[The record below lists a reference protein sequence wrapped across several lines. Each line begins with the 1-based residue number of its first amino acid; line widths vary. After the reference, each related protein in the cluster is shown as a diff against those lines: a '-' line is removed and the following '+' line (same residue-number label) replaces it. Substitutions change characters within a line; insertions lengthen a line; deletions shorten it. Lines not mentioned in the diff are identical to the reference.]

1 MLLSR
6 PRVCKGQLK
15 IGQPAPIFAPIP
27 CDTSEDSIAYAFVVS
42 FGKATK
48 MKDDSRSIFGLAAVT
63 LALVLSSSC
72 AGKVAGRTQNQS
84 NQPLDSGFFS
94 QVSVGRKID
103 SYLHCVDFDC
113 AEKLEAVVKSGSESV
128 NPLIRLLQYGVT
140 ADAGA
145 ALPGDASLLV
155 RVKAIGALAALR
167 DQRAVTA
174 VITVLEDSRPL
185 VRAAAAE
192 ALGKLGGN
200 EAFTRLLRCLE
211 DPDELVRE
219 NTAKALQAMG
229 RPEALGVLR
238 AAAQNESKAHVRT
251 AMEAA
256 INVLERR

>member
-1 MLLSR
+1 MLLS
-6 PRVCKGQLK
+6 P
-15 IGQPAPIFAPIP
+15 
-27 CDTSEDSIAYAFVVS
+27 
-42 FGKATK
+42 K

-72 AGKVAGRTQNQS
+72 AGKVAARTQNQS

-94 QVSVGRKID
+94 QFSVGRKID